1 MTDKT
6 YKSIMVGYSDNHTI
20 YMYKLYNNDTNL
32 VIITRDVKWV
42 EWKIIDTAETMNMFR
57 DLHED
62 DLVPG
67 IEEDKTP
74 ML

>member
-1 MTDKT
+1 MKDKT
-6 YKSIMVGYSDNHTI
+6 YKYIMVGYTENHTI
-20 YMYKLYNNDTNL
+20 DMYKLYNNDTNL

-57 DLHED
+57 DLHKE